1 MIPVRIVKSTAHVI
15 MNMASRWSI
24 SAFCPC
30 YNDGGTIASMVVMF
44 DITLRKVTDDYEIIV
59 VDDGS
64 TDHSRE
70 ILQSLTAYYPRLRLI
85 FHEKNCGYGGALRT
99 GFAAAT
105 KELIFYTDGDFQ
117 YDPAELP
124 VLLAKMKEGVDIVN
138 GYKIKRHDP
147 LHRIIIGRIYH
158 YLMKFLFGIK
168 IRDVDCDF
176 RLMRRAIF
184 DKVQLRHNSGV
195 ICVEMVKK
203 IQDAGFVFAEAPVHH
218 YFRAYGKS
226 QFFNFR
232 RLFHV
237 GVNLLSLWW
246 ELVGRPWVTRHRFF
260 PPA

>member
-1 MIPVRIVKSTAHVI
+1 
-15 MNMASRWSI
+15 
-24 SAFCPC
+24 
-30 YNDGGTIASMVVMF
+30 MVAMF
-44 DITLRKVTDDYEIIV
+44 DLTLRKVTEDYEIIV

-70 ILQSLTAYYPRLRLI
+70 ILQSLTSLYPRLRLI
-85 FHEKNCGYGGALRT
+85 FHERNRGYGAALRS

-105 KELIFYTDGDFQ
+105 KEFIFYTDGDFQ
-117 YDPAELP
+117 YDPADLP
-124 VLLAKMKEGVDIVN
+124 ALMAEMKEGVDIVN

-147 LHRIIIGRIYH
+147 LHRIVIGRVYH
-158 YLMKFLFGIK
+158 YLMKLLFGFK

-184 DKVQLRHNSGV
+184 DKVELKHDTGV

-218 YFRAYGKS
+218 FFRAYGKS

-232 RLFHV
+232 RLLRV
-237 GVNLLSLWW
+237 GVNILRLWW
-246 ELVGRPWVTRHRFF
+246 ELVASPRGASARQRPAR
-260 PPA
+260 